1 MALSSSCVYVRIPL
15 GPATDQTR
23 TPLGPLVAA
32 SDSGIQVEK
41 PKTIVAHPNM
51 ATAISIAL
59 YWASSGR
66 VSTLVPPAGAL
77 TAILLIGIF
86 FGAFANGSL
95 FQAMGL
101 APNPGLPPVIYAT
114 ASLAVFGLS
123 AALATSFPL
132 FFKPVEADP
141 SRLVGMVLVIGG
153 LYLLAGG
160 RLPGFLRGA

>member
-1 MALSSSCVYVRIPL
+1 METWFAKSLIATAAIVPAFLAIPFFKDRY
-15 GPATDQTR
+15 GVD
-23 TPLGPLVAA
+23 PLVYL
-32 SDSGIQVEK
+32 VWYF
-41 PKTIVAHPNM
+41 M

-66 VSTLVPPAGAL
+66 ASTLVPPAGAL

-114 ASLAVFGLS
+114 ASLVVFGLS

-132 FFKPVEADP
+132 FFKPVETDP